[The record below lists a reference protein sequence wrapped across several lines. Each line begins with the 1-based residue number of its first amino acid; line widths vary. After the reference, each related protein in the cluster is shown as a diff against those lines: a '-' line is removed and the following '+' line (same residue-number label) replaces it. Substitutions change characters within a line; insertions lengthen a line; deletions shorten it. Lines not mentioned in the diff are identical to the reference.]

1 MAAFD
6 RLEQQVHALIER
18 CRRLQAENRELR
30 SLHQVQRKREQ
41 ELSAKLRLACAR
53 VETMLE
59 RIRAFEASQHDAKP
73 FHDAGSPD
81 LGLHA
86 DQPSGTEDDTDQ
98 DDMDMDTGYP

>member
-1 MAAFD
+1 MTAFE
-6 RLEQQVHALIER
+6 RLEQQVHVLIER

-30 SLHQVQRKREQ
+30 SLHQKQLKREQ

-59 RIRAFEASQHDAKP
+59 RIRAFEASQHDVKTFP
-73 FHDAGSPD
+73 DVGSPD

-86 DQPSGTEDDTDQ
+86 DQSSSATDTDQ
-98 DDMDMDTGYP
+98 DDMDTGHP

>member
-59 RIRAFEASQHDAKP
+59 RIRAFEASQYDAKTFP
-73 FHDAGSPD
+73 DVDSPD
-81 LGLHA
+81 PGLHA
-86 DQPSGTEDDTDQ
+86 GQPTGTTDTDQ
-98 DDMDMDTGYP
+98 DDMDMDTGHP